1 MKSLQ
6 SLRERHH
13 ELSEKARNLID
24 ANPGASWSQACQ
36 KEYDGLIV
44 QIDAVAREIS
54 DQHDMLDGMARD
66 VMRKAGL
73 GADEGWVDNTGK
85 KIHVAYA
92 KAGSI
97 KTQLQSAFR
106 GAEDKSSLSDFLRG
120 VAGLRSTES
129 VRNALSTGTDS
140 AGGYVLPSFLQLE
153 LLAALAPV
161 SSLLT
166 AGAGIALLEEGAK
179 SHRIAAVDTIPTAAW
194 RAEGGA
200 LATSDPALRSVDIV
214 PRSLS
219 FQFKAS
225 RELLADSANLEQA
238 LFVVI
243 AQAFAKEVDRAGLR
257 GSGIAPEPRGLLN
270 TTGIQAV
277 TNGVNGASLATTA
290 YSNLVSAMQAI
301 LQADAGMPKAA
312 IMSPR
317 SLSILAGLLDSTS
330 QPRSK
335 PEILRDWNLIATSQ
349 VPNTLTVGTSTDCSE
364 IYVGDFSK
372 VVFFLREGFS
382 VQLLNELYASTGEI
396 GFACHARVDVAALY
410 PAGIAVVTGV
420 RP

>member
-13 ELSEKARNLID
+13 ELSEKAHKLID
-24 ANPGASWSQACQ
+24 GNPGASWSQACQ

-44 QIDAVAREIS
+44 QIDACAREIS
-54 DQHDMLDGMARD
+54 AQHDMLDNMAKD
-66 VMRKAGL
+66 AMRRAGL
-73 GADEGWVDNTGK
+73 DETWVDNTGK
-85 KIHVAYA
+85 KIHVAFA

-97 KTQLQSAFR
+97 KAQLQSAFR
-106 GAEDKSSLSDFLRG
+106 GGEDKSSFSDFLRG
-120 VAGLRSTES
+120 VAGLRSTET
-129 VRNALSTGTDS
+129 VRNALSTGTDT
-140 AGGYVLPSFLQLE
+140 AGGFVLPSFLQLE

-166 AGAGIALLEEGAK
+166 AGAGIAVLEEGAK
-179 SHRIAAVDTIPTAAW
+179 SHRIAAVNTIPTAAW

-200 LATSDPALRSVDIV
+200 LATSDPAFRSVDVV

-219 FQFKAS
+219 FQFKVS

-238 LFVVI
+238 LIGVV
-243 AQAFAKEVDRAGLR
+243 AQAFAKEIDRAGLR
-257 GSGIAPEPRGLLN
+257 GSGTTPEIRGLLN
-270 TTGIQAV
+270 TAGIQAV

-301 LQADAGMPKAA
+301 LQADAGMPTAA

-317 SLSILAGLLDSTS
+317 SLSVLAGLLDTTS
-330 QPRSK
+330 QPRAK

-396 GFACHARVDVAALY
+396 GFACHARVDGASLY